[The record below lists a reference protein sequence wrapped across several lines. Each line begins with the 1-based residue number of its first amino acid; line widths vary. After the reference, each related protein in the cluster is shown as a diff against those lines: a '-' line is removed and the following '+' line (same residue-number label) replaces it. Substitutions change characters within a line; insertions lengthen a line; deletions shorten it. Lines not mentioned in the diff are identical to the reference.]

1 MKKIIICIIICLL
14 LCGCSTNHSYQT
26 NDSDNDTGYEDGYDA
41 GYSDVL
47 EESLNNPDYSD
58 ELRSFQSAIADLMYD
73 HEYEIVKKLME
84 YNKEGVESAL
94 ELEFGSRS
102 IETVIEYLDNLSK
115 TVKGTCEIC
124 NKPVY
129 ADDLA
134 ILPEG
139 INCAHSKCISVQNDE
154 NSIKIRKDKS

>member
-1 MKKIIICIIICLL
+1 MKRIAVVILLCLL
-14 LCGCSTNHSYQT
+14 FLCGCSSNIHQVDYS
-26 NDSDNDTGYEDGYDA
+26 NDDAYAVGYEEGYNEGYNDA
-41 GYSDVL
+41 F
-47 EESLNNPDYSD
+47 EESPDNPDYSD
-58 ELRSFQSAIADLMYD
+58 EIHYFQTAIANLMYD

-124 NKPVY
+124 NEPVY

-139 INCAHSKCISVQNDE
+139 INCAHGKCVSEQNNE
-154 NSIKIRKDKS
+154 NTKR